1 MLAGMKKI
9 RILISFAIVVTSFL
23 ASTPPGLAEEV
34 IGTPVSNPDQLNQSH
49 PQYTGC
55 GGKVVPA
62 ARESYEQQVVELVNK
77 ERTTRGLPPLKRSEN
92 LTNAARYHAADMVQ
106 DNYFGHDTLDRVGG
120 ELFFVCGPWDRIA
133 TYYSGARGE
142 NAAAGYTT
150 PEAAMQAWMNSDG
163 HRSNILNP
171 SSWEIGV
178 GFYEGGG
185 DFNYYWVQDF
195 GFQSGY
201 YPLIINNEDRSTDKR
216 NVTLYIYGEWQ
227 EMRLRNDENSWT
239 DWGPFQSQVNWTL
252 GAGSGEH
259 SVHVELRSGNQTFAS
274 SDSIYLSSDD
284 PVLGNLPKNLVFLY
298 SIPDQQ
304 LYPAYQN
311 LIPIN
316 IGNDVPLTWKVTQE
330 GIFFNANPGTGT
342 TPTAIQVNPATFN
355 RYIPTTYSGEL
366 TITVTD
372 PGEVDNSPHFSQV
385 TLIVLDSKIHQVF
398 IPGILR

>member
-9 RILISFAIVVTSFL
+9 RILISFVIVVTSFL
-23 ASTPPGLAEEV
+23 ALTPSGQAEEV
-34 IGTPVSNPDQLNQSH
+34 IGTPVSIPDQPNQ
-49 PQYTGC
+49 PRLQYTGC
-55 GGKVVPA
+55 GGKTVPA
-62 ARESYEQQVVELVNK
+62 AREAYEQRVVEMANQ
-77 ERTTRGLPPLKRSEN
+77 ERISRGLPPLKRSDN
-92 LTNAARYHAADMVQ
+92 LTAAARYHAADMVQ

-120 ELFFVCGPWDRIA
+120 ELHFVCGPWDRIA
-133 TYYSGARGE
+133 SYYSGARGE

-227 EMRLRNDENSWT
+227 EMRLRNDEKSWT
-239 DWGPFQSQVNWTL
+239 EWEPFQSQVNWTL

-259 SVHVELRSGNQTFAS
+259 TVHVELRSGNQASAS
-274 SDSIYLSSDD
+274 SDSIYLTSDD
-284 PVLGNLPKNLVFLY
+284 PVLGNLPENLVFLY
-298 SIPDQQ
+298 SIPDQRM
-304 LYPAYQN
+304 YPAY
-311 LIPIN
+311 LDITPLN
-316 IGNDVPLTWKVTQE
+316 IGNNVPLNWKVTQE
-330 GIFFNANPGTGT
+330 RTFFNANPGTGT
-342 TPTAIQVNPATFN
+342 TPTAIHVTPATFN
-355 RYIPTTYSGEL
+355 QKIPATYLGEL
-366 TITVTD
+366 TITITD
-372 PGEVDNSPHFSQV
+372 PNGVDNSPHTSQV
-385 TLIVLDSKIHQVF
+385 TLIVSDSKIHQVF
-398 IPGILR
+398 IPGIQR